1 MQGKRQCRCV
11 VWIINWALQI
21 HCNPR
26 VPLGAIKL
34 VSEDWTK
41 RDHRGLQRIYGI
53 WYSFCILGKSFARP
67 FEVKQLFSL
76 YPVVPKTK
84 IICFLFQTMK
94 NGWVWRTF
102 FERYIIILSVSVD
115 IIGVLFFQLVS
126 LFQKLDSNFQ
136 SFFTEYLKILNNT
149 LIRWCA
155 YLLLFTLC
163 NMQRGF

>member
-1 MQGKRQCRCV
+1 MQGKRQGRSV

-67 FEVKQLFSL
+67 FEVKQLLFAD
-76 YPVVPKTK
+76 PVFPKMK
-84 IICFLFQTMK
+84 IICFWFQTMK
-94 NGWVWRTF
+94 NDWVWRKV
-102 FERYIIILSVSVD
+102 FERFITILNVYID
-115 IIGVLFFQLVS
+115 IIQVLFVQVLS
-126 LFQKLDSNFQ
+126 LFEKLHSKFKV
-136 SFFTEYLKILNNT
+136 FFIEELKIL
-149 LIRWCA
+149 
-155 YLLLFTLC
+155 
-163 NMQRGF
+163 